1 MNHTFGYVL
10 CCQSP
15 ALFLLAIALVIR
27 FFVRRGKA
35 KFRAVLSLVAGLV
48 CVALGVVLY
57 YQGMLREYFAVRN
70 FWHIRTPGWI
80 GLALVALL
88 LLYLGI
94 QSFLRASARRAEE
107 KEAIRAENQR
117 QLAMEQARADAYEA
131 GRADVM
137 SSFVSAAAQE
147 AHAREEQDAPAPDA
161 PAPDAPAPD
170 APAEEQPGPTPQPG
184 EKKYAPPPICAG
196 VFFCARSRVKC
207 RKQGKFPPPPAPP
220 ARRRARGKRAPT
232 EKGRPHVWAPCGRY
246 ALTH

>member
-35 KFRAVLSLVAGLV
+35 KFRAVVSLVAGLV
-48 CVALGVVLY
+48 CVALGAVLY
-57 YQGMLREYFAVRN
+57 YQGLLREYFAVRN
-70 FWHIRTPGWI
+70 FWHIRTPGWV

-147 AHAREEQDAPAPDA
+147 AHAREEQEAPAPAAEPPAPDTPAPDA

-170 APAEEQPGPTPQPG
+170 APAEEQPGPTPQP
-184 EKKYAPPPICAG
+184 
-196 VFFCARSRVKC
+196 
-207 RKQGKFPPPPAPP
+207 
-220 ARRRARGKRAPT
+220 
-232 EKGRPHVWAPCGRY
+232 
-246 ALTH
+246 

>member
-147 AHAREEQDAPAPDA
+147 AHAREEQDAPAPDVPA
-161 PAPDAPAPD
+161 PDTPAPDAPAPD
-170 APAEEQPGPTPQPG
+170 APAEEQPGPTPQPR
-184 EKKYAPPPICAG
+184 EKKNA
-196 VFFCARSRVKC
+196 
-207 RKQGKFPPPPAPP
+207 
-220 ARRRARGKRAPT
+220 
-232 EKGRPHVWAPCGRY
+232 RPHKAKNS
-246 ALTH
+246 

>member
-117 QLAMEQARADAYEA
+117 QLAMEQGGCDVLLRVRGGPGSPRPGGA
-131 GRADVM
+131 GRPGTRRPGTRHPGTRRSGTRRSGTRRSGTRRSGRGAAGPD
-137 SSFVSAAAQE
+137 AAAL
-147 AHAREEQDAPAPDA
+147 REEKCAPA
-161 PAPDAPAPD
+161 
-170 APAEEQPGPTPQPG
+170 QG
-184 EKKYAPPPICAG
+184 EVLI
-196 VFFCARSRVKC
+196 R
-207 RKQGKFPPPPAPP
+207 Q
-220 ARRRARGKRAPT
+220 
-232 EKGRPHVWAPCGRY
+232 
-246 ALTH
+246 LTATIG

>member
-94 QSFLRASARRAEE
+94 QSCLRASARRAEE

-137 SSFVSAAAQE
+137 SSFVSAAYCRVFCMALSYGF
-147 AHAREEQDAPAPDA
+147 RRLRS
-161 PAPDAPAPD
+161 
-170 APAEEQPGPTPQPG
+170 
-184 EKKYAPPPICAG
+184 INRAG
-196 VFFCARSRVKC
+196 KSVN
-207 RKQGKFPPPPAPP
+207 
-220 ARRRARGKRAPT
+220 RRLRFRIFGQISTFA
-232 EKGRPHVWAPCGRY
+232 WIF
-246 ALTH
+246 

>member
-1 MNHTFGYVL
+1 MLLKTIAVLSILVSYVL
-10 CCQSP
+10 TICMGFSVWMLP
-15 ALFLLAIALVIR
+15 LLFIGIYVALFLLALALVIR

-94 QSFLRASARRAEE
+94 QSFLRTSARRAEE

-170 APAEEQPGPTPQPG
+170 APAPDAPAEEQPGPTPQP
-184 EKKYAPPPICAG
+184 
-196 VFFCARSRVKC
+196 
-207 RKQGKFPPPPAPP
+207 
-220 ARRRARGKRAPT
+220 
-232 EKGRPHVWAPCGRY
+232 
-246 ALTH
+246 

>member
-161 PAPDAPAPD
+161 PAPDAPAPVAPAPDAPAPDAPAPD
-170 APAEEQPGPTPQPG
+170 APAEEQPGPTPQP
-184 EKKYAPPPICAG
+184 
-196 VFFCARSRVKC
+196 
-207 RKQGKFPPPPAPP
+207 
-220 ARRRARGKRAPT
+220 
-232 EKGRPHVWAPCGRY
+232 
-246 ALTH
+246 